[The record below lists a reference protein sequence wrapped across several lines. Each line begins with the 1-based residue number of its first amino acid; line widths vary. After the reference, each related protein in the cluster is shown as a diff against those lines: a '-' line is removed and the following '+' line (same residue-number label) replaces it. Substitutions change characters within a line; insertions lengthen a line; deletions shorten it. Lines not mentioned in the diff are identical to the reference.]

1 MTDTPMP
8 LTRAPVAV
16 REQSLFAAAV
26 RAFARN
32 RAALIGLFLI
42 VALTLVA
49 LFADLISPASRGGMG
64 DRPMLPPGPDHFMGT
79 DDLARDVLHRFVHGS
94 RISLAIGALAAT
106 TSMVIGIAV
115 GLVSGYRGGVMD
127 DALMRFTEAVQ
138 VAPRFFL
145 ALVVVVLFGA
155 SLQNIIL
162 IIGLLSW
169 PAIARLIRAETL
181 TIREQ
186 EYVQAARIVGVR
198 DRAIMFRHILPNA
211 LPPTVVSGSLLVS
224 QAILIESA
232 LSFLGLGDP
241 SRPSWG
247 LMLNQAN
254 TFLRVAWWLAFF
266 PGIGI
271 LFASLGFNLVG
282 DGLNEA
288 LNPRLRRR

>member
-1 MTDTPMP
+1 MSETAVP
-8 LTRAPVAV
+8 LPHAHATV
-16 REQSLFAAAV
+16 RERSLLAIAA
-26 RAFARN
+26 RAFTRN
-32 RAALIGLFLI
+32 RAAVFGLFLVLALSA
-42 VALTLVA
+42 VALLAEV
-49 LFADLISPASRGGMG
+49 LSPAARGGMG
-64 DRPMLPPGPDHFMGT
+64 DSPMQPPGAQHLMGT
-79 DDLARDVLHRFVHGS
+79 DDLGRDVLHRFVHGA
-94 RISLAIGALAAT
+94 RISLSIGALAAV
-106 TSMVIGIAV
+106 TSMVLGVIV
-115 GLVSGYRGGVMD
+115 GLFAGYRGGVVD
-127 DALMRFTEAVQ
+127 DLLMRVTEAFQ
-138 VAPRFFL
+138 VTPRFFL

-181 TIREQ
+181 SIREQ

-198 DRAIMFRHILPNA
+198 DLRIMFRHILPNA
-211 LPPTVVSGSLLVS
+211 LPPTIVAGSLLVS

-271 LFASLGFNLVG
+271 LLASLGFNLVG

-288 LNPRLRRR
+288 LNPRLRER

>member
-1 MTDTPMP
+1 MSETAVP
-8 LTRAPVAV
+8 LPQAQAMV
-16 REQSLFAAAV
+16 RERSLLAIAA
-26 RAFARN
+26 RAFTRN
-32 RAALIGLFLI
+32 RAAVFGLILVLALSA
-42 VALTLVA
+42 VAVL
-49 LFADLISPASRGGMG
+49 ADVLSPAERGGMG
-64 DRPMLPPGPDHFMGT
+64 DSPMRPPGLQHLMGT
-79 DDLARDVLHRFVHGS
+79 DDLARDVAHRFVHGA
-94 RISLAIGALAAT
+94 RISLLIGALAAI
-106 TSMVIGIAV
+106 TSMVIGVIV
-115 GLVSGYRGGVMD
+115 GLFAGYRGGVVD
-127 DALMRFTEAVQ
+127 DLLMRVTEAIQ
-138 VAPRFFL
+138 VTPRFFL

-181 TIREQ
+181 SIREQ

-198 DRAIMFRHILPNA
+198 DFPIMFRHILPNA
-211 LPPTVVSGSLLVS
+211 LPPTIVAGSLLVS

-271 LFASLGFNLVG
+271 LLASLGFNLVG

-288 LNPRLRRR
+288 LNPRLRER

>member
-1 MTDTPMP
+1 MTDTPIP
-8 LTRAPVAV
+8 LTRSAAV
-16 REQSLFAAAV
+16 PREQSLLGAAV
-26 RAFARN
+26 RAFAKN
-32 RAALIGLFLI
+32 RAAVVGLLLI

-49 LFADLISPASRGGMG
+49 AFADIISPASRGGMG

-106 TSMVIGIAV
+106 TSMLIGIAV
-115 GLVSGYRGGVMD
+115 GLVSGYRGGVVD

-138 VAPRFFL
+138 VTPRFFV

-198 DRAIMFRHILPNA
+198 DGSIMVRHILPNA
-211 LPPTVVSGSLLVS
+211 LPPTIVSGSLLVS

-254 TFLRVAWWLAFF
+254 IFLRVAWWLAFF

-271 LFASLGFNLVG
+271 LLASLGFNLVG

-288 LNPRLRRR
+288 LNPRLRQR

>member
-1 MTDTPMP
+1 MSGTSIP
-8 LTRAPVAV
+8 LPQAPVTVRQRSLLEIAV
-16 REQSLFAAAV
+16 Q
-26 RAFARN
+26 AFSRN
-32 RAALIGLFLI
+32 RAAVFGLFLV
-42 VALTLVA
+42 VALA
-49 LFADLISPASRGGMG
+49 LLALLADIVSPATRGGMG
-64 DRPMLPPGPDHFMGT
+64 DRAMLPPGGDHLMGT
-79 DDLARDVLHRFVHGS
+79 DDLARDVFHRFVHGA
-94 RISLAIGALAAT
+94 RISLSIGALAAV
-106 TSMVIGIAV
+106 TSMVLGVTV
-115 GLVSGYRGGVMD
+115 GLFSGYRGGTVD
-127 DALMRFTEAVQ
+127 DLLMRFTEAIQ
-138 VAPRFFL
+138 VTPRFFL

-198 DRAIMFRHILPNA
+198 DRSIMFRHILPNA
-211 LPPTVVSGSLLVS
+211 LPPTVVAGSLLVS

-241 SRPSWG
+241 SRASWG

-271 LFASLGFNLVG
+271 LLASLGFNLVG

-288 LNPRLRRR
+288 LNPRLRQR